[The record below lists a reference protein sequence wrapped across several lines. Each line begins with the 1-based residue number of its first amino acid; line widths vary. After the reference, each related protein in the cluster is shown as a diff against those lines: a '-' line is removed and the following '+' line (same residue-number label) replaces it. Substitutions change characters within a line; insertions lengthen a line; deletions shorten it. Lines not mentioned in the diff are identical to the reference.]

1 MGRYIFSNYELAI
14 AIAVVYFDYYV
25 NLWYNKDVT
34 KIGFFIKRRKTD
46 AKIIQNQK
54 GTAVIIGINSF
65 NNWQHDVARGNTL
78 KQEKY

>member
-34 KIGFFIKRRKTD
+34 KISFFIRGGKKHEKKFIKD
-46 AKIIQNQK
+46 
-54 GTAVIIGINSF
+54 GTYATVIIFRSNPS
-65 NNWQHDVARGNTL
+65 NNNHSQFPEQGHS
-78 KQEKY
+78 

>member
-1 MGRYIFSNYELAI
+1 MGRYIFSNYELEI

-65 NNWQHDVARGNTL
+65 NNWLHDVARGNTL